1 MHAQI
6 HSFIMKDLKQFNI
19 PFVGLKEGSH
29 LFEYEIDNTF
39 FEAFG
44 FNDFNSSQVTI
55 KLTFVKKSTLFE
67 LTFIATGFIN
77 VDCDIS
83 LEPYN
88 QAIEGVFP
96 LIVKFGPEYNDDSDE
111 ILILPH
117 EDYEV
122 NVSQFIYELIILSV
136 PSKKIH
142 PKVIDGTMD
151 SEALKKL
158 QELQIGEE
166 NPTEKDDT
174 VDPRWDKLKSLITEK
189 KT

>member
-1 MHAQI
+1 
-6 HSFIMKDLKQFNI
+6 MKGLKEFNI
-19 PFVGLKEGSH
+19 PFVGLKLGSH

-44 FNDFNSSQVTI
+44 FNDFNNSKIHIS
-55 KLTFVKKSTLFE
+55 LNFVKKDNLFE
-67 LTFIATGFIN
+67 LSFSAKGIVN
-77 VDCDIS
+77 VNCDLS

-88 QAIEGVFP
+88 QEIEGNFP
-96 LIVKFGPEYNDDSDE
+96 LIVKFGAEFNDDNDE

-117 EDYEV
+117 EEYQI
-122 NVSQFIYELIILSV
+122 NVSQFIYELVILSV
-136 PSKKIH
+136 PTKKVH

-158 QELQIGEE
+158 EELQT
-166 NPTEKDDT
+166 NKSTPTEEET
-174 VDPRWDKLKSLITEK
+174 VDPRWDKLKSLLIEK